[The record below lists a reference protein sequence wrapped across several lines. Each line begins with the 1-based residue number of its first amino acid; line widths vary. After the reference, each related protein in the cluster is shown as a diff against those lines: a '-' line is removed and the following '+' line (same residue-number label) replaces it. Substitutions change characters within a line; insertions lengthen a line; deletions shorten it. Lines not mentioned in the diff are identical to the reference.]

1 MKITILPCIGTNQ
14 AVCEIEDGTLP
25 IEIHSPRKLAAGE
38 QELLLWRLYSDL
50 CTYHWELDVF
60 IGHLKWVSLPW
71 ALASGISA
79 YLRFANLWQINP
91 AFLVSYGWTTVW
103 LVCDGLWLLIQV
115 LNKGPQWWRARK
127 AFKSLKEPWTCK
139 VVVDKDLVAI
149 EDERDVY
156 EETVLG
162 EAIGKGY
169 DKECHWI
176 NLVKGDEHHGHLYK
190 RLLKR
195 WPPRAMDLWP
205 VGIYRYLRRMM
216 WGVPVRE
223 SFYCYPIEK

>member
-25 IEIHSPRKLAAGE
+25 IEIRSPRKLAKGE
-38 QELLLWRLYSDL
+38 QELLLWRLYQDL

-127 AFKSLKEPWTCK
+127 AFKSLKESWTCK
-139 VVVDKDLVAI
+139 VVVDKDLRRI
-149 EDERDVY
+149 EEGRQLFADS
-156 EETVLG
+156 L
-162 EAIGKGY
+162 
-169 DKECHWI
+169 KEHEW
-176 NLVKGDEHHGHLYK
+176 VEMASGMDYGGREKLYA

-195 WPPRAMDLWP
+195 YPPRAMDIWP
-205 VGIYRYLRRMM
+205 VGRLRTYLKRMM

>member
-1 MKITILPCIGTNQ
+1 VRITILPAIGTNQ
-14 AVCEIEDGTLP
+14 ACAEIEDGQLP

-91 AFLVSYGWTTVW
+91 AFLISFGWTTVW

-139 VVVDKDLVAI
+139 VVRDERLAQI
-149 EDERDVY
+149 EDEAVPGWFY
-156 EETVLG
+156 E
-162 EAIGKGY
+162 
-169 DKECHWI
+169 KEWTEI
-176 NLVKGDEHHGHLYK
+176 MSKDERYGHLYA

-195 WPPRAMDLWP
+195 WPPRAMDMWP
-205 VGIYRYLRRMM
+205 VGICRYLRRMM

>member
-1 MKITILPCIGTNQ
+1 MKITILPCIGTDQ

-50 CTYHWELDVF
+50 CAYHWELDVF

-79 YLRFANLWQINP
+79 YLRWSRLWAVNP
-91 AFLVSYGWTTVW
+91 AFLISFGWTTVW

-127 AFKSLKEPWTCK
+127 AFRSLKEAWTCK
-139 VVVDKDLVAI
+139 VVVDRDL
-149 EDERDVY
+149 
-156 EETVLG
+156 T
-162 EAIGKGY
+162 AIGLSRDGAWVQLGC
-169 DKECHWI
+169 DGERLWI
-176 NLVKGDEHHGHLYK
+176 AGHIDDRRFGHLYK

-195 WPPRAMDLWP
+195 WPPRAMDIWP
-205 VGIYRYLRRMM
+205 VGRLRTYLKRMM

>member
-1 MKITILPCIGTNQ
+1 MKITILPCIGTDQ
-14 AVCEIEDGTLP
+14 AAAEVSDGLLP
-25 IEIHSPRKLAAGE
+25 IEIRSPRKLAKGE
-38 QELLLWRLYSDL
+38 QELLLWRLYQDL

-127 AFKSLKEPWTCK
+127 AFKSLKESWTCK
-139 VVVDKDLVAI
+139 VVVDKDLASIVI
-149 EDERDVY
+149 PQNIKEHDWIQIVS
-156 EETVLG
+156 
-162 EAIGKGY
+162 EAGWPW
-169 DKECHWI
+169 D
-176 NLVKGDEHHGHLYK
+176 HLYK

-195 WPPRAMDLWP
+195 YPPRAMDIWP
-205 VGIYRYLRRMM
+205 VGRLRTYLKRMM
-216 WGVPVRE
+216 WGVPVRQ
-223 SFYCYPIEK
+223 SFYCYPVSRDI

>member
-14 AVCEIEDGTLP
+14 ACAEIEDGQLP
-25 IEIHSPRKLAAGE
+25 VEIHSPRKLAAGE

-127 AFKSLKEPWTCK
+127 AFKSLKEPWACK
-139 VVVDKDLVAI
+139 VVVDKDLQRIEEGRQLFADRSGDSIWKEHEWAKVASGM
-149 EDERDVY
+149 DY
-156 EETVLG
+156 G
-162 EAIGKGY
+162 
-169 DKECHWI
+169 
-176 NLVKGDEHHGHLYK
+176 GHEKLYA

-195 WPPRAMDLWP
+195 YPPRAMDMWP

-216 WGVPVRE
+216 LGVPVRE